1 MKFSPVFSGRANA
14 WMRRRWRGASECPAH
29 PSGKPW
35 PNSIPWRG
43 AIVAK
48 IGAEQLVQMFEVMAE
63 LEAMAG
69 RLAARR
75 CTSIDRKTI
84 QAAHDECRAAAE
96 RGDTDAYYY
105 ENERF
110 HQSIYAASRNGFLVD
125 QCLSLQRRLRPYRRL
140 QLRAVNRLKT
150 SLAEHERIV
159 DAIFNGDGAEAEQA
173 LKAHIIIQGERFED
187 LIAALADQ
195 SAA

>member
-1 MKFSPVFSGRANA
+1 MAQVS
-14 WMRRRWRGASECPAH
+14 
-29 PSGKPW
+29 
-35 PNSIPWRG
+35 
-43 AIVAK
+43 
-48 IGAEQLVQMFEVMAE
+48 AEQLVQMFEVMAE

-75 CTSIDRKTI
+75 CTSSDRKAI
-84 QAAHDECRAAAE
+84 QAAHDQCRAAAE

-110 HQSIYAASRNGFLVD
+110 HQAIYTASRNSFLVD
-125 QCLSLQRRLRPYRRL
+125 QCLTLQRRLRPYRRL

-159 DAIFNGDGAEAEQA
+159 DAIFNGDGAQAEQG
-173 LKAHIIIQGERFED
+173 LKSHIIIQGERFED

>member
-1 MKFSPVFSGRANA
+1 
-14 WMRRRWRGASECPAH
+14 
-29 PSGKPW
+29 
-35 PNSIPWRG
+35 
-43 AIVAK
+43 
-48 IGAEQLVQMFEVMAE
+48 MFGVMAE

-75 CTSIDRKTI
+75 CAAIDKKTI
-84 QAAHDECRAAAE
+84 QAAHDECRSAAE

-110 HQSIYAASRNGFLVD
+110 HQAIYAASRNGFLVE

-140 QLRAVNRLKT
+140 QLRAVNRMKT
-150 SLAEHERIV
+150 SLAEHEMIV
-159 DAIFNGDGAEAEQA
+159 EAIFNGDGAQAEQA
-173 LKAHIIIQGERFED
+173 LKLHIIIQGERFED